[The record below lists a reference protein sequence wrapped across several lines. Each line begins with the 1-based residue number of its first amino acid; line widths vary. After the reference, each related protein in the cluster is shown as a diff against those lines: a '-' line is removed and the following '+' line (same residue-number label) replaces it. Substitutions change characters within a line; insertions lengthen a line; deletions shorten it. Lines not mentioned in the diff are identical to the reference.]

1 MNSEEEVTKE
11 NPEVAYVLVRDD
23 RKENEQRLISRR
35 RLHFSG
41 LTYSLFFDIIK
52 EEIDILKLLF

>member
-23 RKENEQRLISRR
+23 RKENKQRLIRVAPTS
-35 RLHFSG
+35 LSPG
-41 LTYSLFFDIIK
+41 LTYSQFCDII
-52 EEIDILKLLF
+52 ELKFTELYYG